1 MASDLRASLTRI
13 SEKSRFLTQRYRR
26 VYQEHQQALDEIEGL
41 RNLLEQRN
49 KEIQTLKMQLE
60 YLSVVST
67 IVPSRE
73 ALDQTR
79 TKIAGLVRDIDRC
92 IADLKE

>member
-1 MASDLRASLTRI
+1 MATDLRASLTRI
-13 SEKSRFLTQRYRR
+13 SEKSRFLTQRYMR
-26 VYQEHQQALDEIEGL
+26 VQQERDQALDEL
-41 RNLLEQRN
+41 RSLQQLLDERN

-67 IVPSRE
+67 IVPSRDAIE
-73 ALDQTR
+73 STR
-79 TKIAGLVRDIDRC
+79 AKIAGLVRDIDRC